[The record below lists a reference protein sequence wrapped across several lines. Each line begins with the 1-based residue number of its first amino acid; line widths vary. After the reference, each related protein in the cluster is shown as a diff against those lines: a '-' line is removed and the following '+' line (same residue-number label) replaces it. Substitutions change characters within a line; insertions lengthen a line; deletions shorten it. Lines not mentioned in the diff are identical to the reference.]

1 MTNSNSNAEHDRLL
15 AHNRKEANW
24 KKWGPY
30 LSERA
35 WGTVREDY
43 SRGGNPWD
51 FFPHDHARSRAYRW
65 NEDGL
70 GGISDRNQYLCFAV
84 ALWNGKDPIL
94 KERLFGLAGN
104 EGNHGEDVKE
114 YYFYLDNIPSHS
126 YMKMLYKYPQNEFP
140 YGELV
145 AENKRR
151 DYHDY
156 EYELLDTGI
165 FDENEYFDVFIEYAK
180 AGEEDILIKIS
191 AVNRS
196 NQSAPCHIIPTLW
209 FRNTWSWG
217 YPEGP
222 MDDVP
227 EKPVMREI
235 QDEGDVQTV
244 MASHHGAGDYHLYFD
259 RGAELLFTENETNS
273 ERLFHTPNAA
283 PYVKDAFHRYIIDGE
298 LNAVNPRKEGTK
310 AAGHYVQ
317 MVPPGETMTC
327 RLRLSHKA
335 LKMPFSD
342 FDTVFEER
350 IAEAD
355 GFYQI
360 LQTQGLDDDL
370 KSIQRKAFAGML
382 WSKQLYYFDIEH
394 WLKEEGGIKK
404 YEHHHYGIRNND
416 WEHLVNFDII
426 SMPDKWEYPWYASWD
441 LAFHVIPLALLD
453 ADFAKRQLTLM
464 TREWYMHPNG
474 QLPAYE
480 WNFSDVNPPVL
491 VWALWRV
498 YKIDAAA
505 TGVFDT
511 EFLKGIFHKLMLN
524 FTWWVNRKDP
534 DGHNVFQ
541 GGFLGMDN
549 ISLFDRSAPL
559 PTGGHIE
566 QSDGTA
572 WMAFYSIIMMKIAL
586 ELAKSDPIYQDTATK
601 FFEHYLRIAYAMV
614 DLGER
619 GVSLWDEEDGFFY
632 DILHLPD
639 KIIPLKVR
647 SLVGLLP
654 LFAVET
660 LEDLDL
666 EPMDVFSRRMKWFI
680 HKRADYKGHMACM
693 FTPGVGERHLMAIL
707 NRERLL
713 RVLKYMLDENE
724 FLSEYGI
731 RSLSKHYKDQPV
743 SIKLGGHEFS
753 IRYQPAEADS
763 GLFGG
768 NSNWRGPIW
777 LPINFLIIESLQK
790 FHHYYG
796 DELKVEFPT
805 RSGNLLTLKEVA
817 QELSKRLM
825 KIFTKDAEGH
835 RPVFGGESKF
845 QKDPHWR
852 NLILFYEYFNG
863 DDGAGLGASHQTGWT
878 GLIAKL
884 IQQVGIYM
892 KPEG

>member
-1 MTNSNSNAEHDRLL
+1 MKHNDSSEEQSRLN
-15 AHNRKEANW
+15 AHNKKEANW

-30 LSERA
+30 LSDRA

-51 FFPHDHARSRAYRW
+51 FFPHDDARSRVYRW

-70 GGISDRNQYLCFAV
+70 GGISDRNQYLCFAL

-94 KERLFGLAGN
+94 KERFFGLAGN

-114 YYFYLDNIPSHS
+114 YYFYLDNTPTHS

-140 YGELV
+140 YDDLV

-151 DYHDY
+151 DFHTC
-156 EYELLDTGI
+156 EYELLDTGV
-165 FDENEYFDVFIEYAK
+165 FNSDDYFDVFIEYAK
-180 AGEEDILIKIS
+180 AGEDDILIKIS

-196 NQSAPCHIIPTLW
+196 QHSAPCHILPTLW

-227 EKPVMREI
+227 EKPVMQKI
-235 QDEGDVQTV
+235 DNQHDFSTV
-244 MASHHGAGDYHLYFD
+244 KASHRGTGDFYLYFD
-259 RGAELLFTENETNS
+259 GSTELLFTENETNT
-273 ERLFHTPNAA
+273 ERLYNTPNVT
-283 PYVKDAFHRYIIDGE
+283 PFVKDAFHRYVIKGDSS
-298 LNAVNPRKEGTK
+298 AVNPKMTGTK
-310 AAGHYVQ
+310 AAGHYANIVSS
-317 MVPPGETMTC
+317 GETMTL
-327 RLRLSHKA
+327 RLRLSHKE
-335 LKMPFSD
+335 LTEPFSD
-342 FDTVFEER
+342 FETIFAAR

-355 GFYQI
+355 DFYQN
-360 LQTQGLDDDL
+360 LQPQDL
-370 KSIQRKAFAGML
+370 ENDVKLIQRQAFAGML

-394 WLKEEGGIKK
+394 WLKEERGVKK
-404 YEHHHYGIRNND
+404 YSRPVYGIRNTD

-441 LAFHVIPLALLD
+441 LSFHVIPLAVLD
-453 ADFAKRQLTLM
+453 GDFAKRQIVLM

-480 WNFSDVNPPVL
+480 WDFSDVNPPVL
-491 VWALWRV
+491 VWAVWRV
-498 YKIDAAA
+498 YKIDGAA

-541 GGFLGMDN
+541 GGFLGLDN

-559 PTGGHIE
+559 PDGGHIE

-572 WMAFYSIIMMKIAL
+572 WMAFYSIIMMRIAL
-586 ELAKSDPIYQDTATK
+586 ELSKSDPIYQDTATK

-614 DLGER
+614 DLGDK
-619 GVSLWDEEDGFFY
+619 GVSLWDEQDGFFY

-660 LEDLDL
+660 LEDSDI
-666 EPMDVFSRRMKWFI
+666 ENMDVFTRRMKWFI
-680 HKRADYKGHMACM
+680 HKRTDYKGHMACM

-707 NRERLL
+707 NREKLL

-731 RSLSKHYKDQPV
+731 RSLSKYYKDHPV
-743 SIKLGGHEFS
+743 SIKLGGNEFS
-753 IRYQPAEADS
+753 ISYQPAEADS

-777 LPINFLIIESLQK
+777 LPINYLIIESLQK
-790 FHHYYG
+790 FYHYYG

-805 RSGNLLTLKEVA
+805 HSGNLMTLAEVA
-817 QELSKRLM
+817 LELSKRLM
-825 KIFTKDAEGH
+825 KLFSKDENDK
-835 RPVFGGESKF
+835 RPVFGGEEKF
-845 QKDPHWR
+845 QKDPNWR
-852 NLILFYEYFNG
+852 NMILFYEYFHG
-863 DDGAGLGASHQTGWT
+863 DN
-878 GLIAKL
+878 
-884 IQQVGIYM
+884 
-892 KPEG
+892 